1 MAASERDELRTLVR
15 ARANALQTEAIRSG
29 GSIPQEQLEE
39 LRRLASLAG
48 IYDAAQPKAPR
59 RRWPLIALFAS
70 TLVIVSILL
79 FVRRRSTEIELDL
92 HVTELG
98 FVLPERQ
105 LLNEPLRLGA
115 LGISGLRAIQLPRGR
130 SSEAATLTSGHDFES
145 GINLAVA
152 IENQSRG
159 EVGLP
164 ELILPAGTHVSFKKT
179 DLPGQYR
186 WALEGTGFDL
196 RADVVGPVRVDPE
209 GGTGRQ
215 LTFLSPKPVV
225 FEPQSNDVN
234 LDLTFLVLPQKLPP
248 VPRNI
253 QDLSLLRIENR
264 RGPDGLPVRRL
275 STILSGSI
283 YFEELNGQ
291 ELKLRPGEDIR
302 FESSEGEIE
311 SLELK
316 DDGVVFQFRGRV
328 HGITAGST
336 ETRRSLMPTWLDWLK
351 ARRGFYL
358 LWGTAVYLFGLIA
371 GVLRW
376 LKVPE

>member
-1 MAASERDELRTLVR
+1 MAASERNELRNLVR

-152 IENQSRG
+152 TENQSRG

-316 DDGVVFQFRGRV
+316 DDGVVFQFRGSV

-351 ARRGFYL
+351 ARQGFYL